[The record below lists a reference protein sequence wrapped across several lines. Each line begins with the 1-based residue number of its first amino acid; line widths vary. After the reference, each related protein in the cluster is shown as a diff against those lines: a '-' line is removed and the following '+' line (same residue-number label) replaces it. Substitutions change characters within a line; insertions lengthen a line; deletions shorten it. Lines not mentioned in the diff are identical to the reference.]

1 MIGPTRAADGAR
13 DRTEVLWFD
22 PAAGAKGRIV
32 ESKKLPPRA
41 NVWVWG
47 AGEPSGMELEHDDSR
62 LTHIR
67 R

>member
-32 ESKKLPPRA
+32 ESKNCRPGRTCGY
-41 NVWVWG
+41 G
-47 AGEPSGMELEHDDSR
+47 ALVSPQE
-62 LTHIR
+62 
-67 R
+67 